1 MSTNTAIARNRGRGG
16 TTLRW
21 VVLAIAAIYFIGPLL
36 AAISFTI
43 RKPGGGITFSAYR
56 QIFDQPGDTS
66 FGHALTYSLIISV
79 ITIVLSLALMV
90 PTQLLLHLR
99 LPRWRGLVEV
109 ICLLPL
115 VFPPVVLVVGVSGVY
130 RWAQPE
136 GEAEGGVAF
145 HVLRFV
151 RDSSHPLLL
160 PLLYAVM
167 TMPFVYRAIDA
178 GLRSIDVATLVE
190 ASRSLGASWP
200 TTIASVL
207 LPSLRTAL
215 TGAAFLC
222 FALVMGEYTVASILL
237 YTKPFPVWLAQLP
250 TTSGQVRAAI
260 SVFSLLLV
268 QALLLVVSGLGMRGA
283 KRKEA
288 H

>member
-1 MSTNTAIARNRGRGG
+1 MSENAIARNRGRGG

-21 VVLAIAAIYFIGPLL
+21 VVLALAAIYFIGPLL
-36 AAISFTI
+36 AAISFTVK
-43 RKPGGGITFSAYR
+43 KPGGGITFSAYR
-56 QIFDQPGDTS
+56 EIFDQPGDIS
-66 FGHALTYSLIISV
+66 FGHALTYSLLIAV
-79 ITIVLSLALMV
+79 VTIVLTLTLMV

-109 ICLLPL
+109 VCLLPL

-130 RWAQPE
+130 RAAQP
-136 GEAEGGVAF
+136 GADGHGSVVF
-145 HVLRFV
+145 HALRFI
-151 RDSSHPLLL
+151 RQDSHPLLL

-167 TMPFVYRAIDA
+167 TLPFVYRAIDA

-200 TTIASVL
+200 TTILSVL

-215 TGAAFLC
+215 TNAAFLC

-283 KRKEA
+283 QRKEA